1 MWISLQS
8 VEGVIAYKKG
18 RRPAE
23 SPALPIILTLL
34 VQEARTTEQQ
44 AANKFPQTDVLSCL
58 NTNHSLLRI
67 MHSSPGSDS
76 QKGWFKRD
84 LCS

>member
-1 MWISLQS
+1 MLISLQS
-8 VEGVIAYKKG
+8 VECVIAYKNG

-23 SPALPIILTLL
+23 SPALPIIFTLL

-44 AANKFPQTDVLSCL
+44 AANTFQQTDLLSYF

-76 QKGWFKRD
+76 QK
-84 LCS
+84 C